1 MSFLYNDC
9 VRTLRQ
15 RNTDTHSKCNPN
27 GNCHPDTNA
36 NIYAD
41 CNPDAQTRAI
51 TQTSPYS
58 AASANT
64 AKSVRFVIRRQ
75 V

>member
-1 MSFLYNDC
+1 MW
-9 VRTLRQ
+9 R
-15 RNTDTHSKCNPN
+15 RNTNSNSKCNAN
-27 GNCHPDTNA
+27 G

-41 CNPDAQTRAI
+41 WHPDAQTCSN
-51 TQTSPYS
+51 TQASPES

-64 AKSVRFVIRRQ
+64 AKSVRLIIRRQ

>member
-1 MSFLYNDC
+1 MWRRN
-9 VRTLRQ
+9 TNT
-15 RNTDTHSKCNPN
+15 NTDTNSKCNAN
-27 GNCHPDTNA
+27 G

-41 CNPDAQTRAI
+41 CNPDAQTCSN
-51 TQTSPYS
+51 TQTSPES

-64 AKSVRFVIRRQ
+64 AKSVRLIIRRQ

>member
-1 MSFLYNDC
+1 MC
-9 VRTLRQ
+9 R
-15 RNTDTHSKCNPN
+15 RNTNTNSKCNAN
-27 GNCHPDTNA
+27 G

-41 CNPDAQTRAI
+41 CNPDAQTCSN
-51 TQTSPYS
+51 TQASPES

-64 AKSVRFVIRRQ
+64 AKSVRLIIRRQ

>member
-1 MSFLYNDC
+1 M
-9 VRTLRQ
+9 RQ
-15 RNTDTHSKCNPN
+15 RNTNTKCNAN
-27 GNCHPDTNA
+27 G

-41 CNPDAQTRAI
+41 CNPDAQI
-51 TQTSPYS
+51 SSNTQATPES

-64 AKSVRFVIRRQ
+64 AKRAGLVIRRQ

>member
-1 MSFLYNDC
+1 M
-9 VRTLRQ
+9 RQ
-15 RNTDTHSKCNPN
+15 RNTDTNVHNV
-27 GNCHPDTNA
+27 PDTNA

-41 CNPDAQTRAI
+41 CNPDAKTYAN
-51 TQTSPYS
+51 TQASPES

-64 AKSVRFVIRRQ
+64 AKSVRLVIRRQ